1 MIDVS
6 TQEVNKQT
14 KEVVRIV
21 DVSPTEGIQLL
32 REKSKW
38 YSE

>member
-14 KEVVRIV
+14 KEVVRMKILQFV
-21 DVSPTEGIQLL
+21 PRMETL
-32 REKSKW
+32 
-38 YSE
+38 